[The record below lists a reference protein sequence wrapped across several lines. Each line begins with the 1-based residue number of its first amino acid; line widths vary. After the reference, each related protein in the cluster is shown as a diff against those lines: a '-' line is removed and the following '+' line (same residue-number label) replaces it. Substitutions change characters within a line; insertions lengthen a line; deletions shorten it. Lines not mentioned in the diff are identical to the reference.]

1 MILNEKQSKEI
12 YEFIMKY
19 NVDEKFKNS
28 VQQLYDSNTYKL
40 SILQIYAL
48 EEILRYG
55 TKEIFNRFLE
65 TKGTYSEEQ
74 AIDLYDSFIKLL
86 SEDINFKQYKMQQLK
101 ESPETLSAMEMF
113 AFTLISSSDNQKE
126 QMHEEMTDELDYDPY
141 NPILYSTD
149 SQIRETLENLFFG
162 EFIYQMLELPAMKP
176 VKVRQKEN
184 GRIANI
190 DKPLIIDK
198 IQSVI
203 AEQNSMFQFKQMIDS
218 RYTKVKMDLLLGKG
232 ERAFEPYLKFN
243 TNISSNEILGI
254 EKDNSATDMYNFFMD
269 IINKR
274 KEQDNEKRKK

>member
-101 ESPETLSAMEMF
+101 ESP
-113 AFTLISSSDNQKE
+113 
-126 QMHEEMTDELDYDPY
+126 
-141 NPILYSTD
+141 
-149 SQIRETLENLFFG
+149 
-162 EFIYQMLELPAMKP
+162 
-176 VKVRQKEN
+176 
-184 GRIANI
+184 
-190 DKPLIIDK
+190 
-198 IQSVI
+198 
-203 AEQNSMFQFKQMIDS
+203 
-218 RYTKVKMDLLLGKG
+218 
-232 ERAFEPYLKFN
+232 
-243 TNISSNEILGI
+243 
-254 EKDNSATDMYNFFMD
+254 
-269 IINKR
+269 
-274 KEQDNEKRKK
+274 

>member
-126 QMHEEMTDELDYDPY
+126 QMH
-141 NPILYSTD
+141 
-149 SQIRETLENLFFG
+149 
-162 EFIYQMLELPAMKP
+162 
-176 VKVRQKEN
+176 
-184 GRIANI
+184 
-190 DKPLIIDK
+190 
-198 IQSVI
+198 
-203 AEQNSMFQFKQMIDS
+203 
-218 RYTKVKMDLLLGKG
+218 
-232 ERAFEPYLKFN
+232 
-243 TNISSNEILGI
+243 
-254 EKDNSATDMYNFFMD
+254 
-269 IINKR
+269 
-274 KEQDNEKRKK
+274 